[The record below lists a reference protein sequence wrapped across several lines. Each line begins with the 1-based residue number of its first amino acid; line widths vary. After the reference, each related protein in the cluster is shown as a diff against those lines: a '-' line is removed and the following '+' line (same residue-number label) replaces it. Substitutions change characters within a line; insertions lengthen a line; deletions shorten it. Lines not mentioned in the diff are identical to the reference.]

1 MKKKY
6 TLILSTTLLF
16 LLLGCS
22 GPAAPD
28 PAVESAAEQATALP
42 AAEVEPTA
50 VPTETSVP
58 ATPTAVAEPATP
70 TPRSAAEATDE
81 GAAAEPTLSAPPPS
95 RDVEQPPY
103 AESECS
109 DKYPCNEDVAGWE
122 ARIQVRDGFTV
133 EYVSR
138 LDGQPTVLEF
148 GPDGL
153 LYIATMAGTIYRMDS
168 AGNFTPVISGFTVPT
183 GLAFQPGTERLY
195 VADRAVNKSIGGESR
210 ISYVENGEMTT
221 IITGLPCCYVGYHAA
236 NGIAFGPDGYGY
248 VGVGARADHGE
259 ILEGPNAGQQD
270 MNLHPYE
277 ASILRFSPDGREVE
291 VYARGFRNPYSL
303 AWDAD
308 GNLYTADN
316 SPDYN
321 PPEEFYLVTPG
332 GEHGYPWYDCD
343 ACFSPPPGVEV
354 IPPNYTYPPNSAPT
368 GVTAYLHSQFPGYY
382 NGIFVVLWSALP
394 WAQRIMWMAPGG
406 NDGFVFATGFG
417 LPIDTAVSPDGS
429 LYVADWATGIIFR
442 ISYTLS

>member
-1 MKKKY
+1 MKK
-6 TLILSTTLLF
+6 TPLLFALLLSLILI
-16 LLLGCS
+16 GCGS
-22 GPAAPD
+22 QIEP
-28 PAVESAAEQATALP
+28 ESNAISEQVAEQP
-42 AAEVEPTA
+42 PIEP
-50 VPTETSVP
+50 
-58 ATPTAVAEPATP
+58 TP
-70 TPRSAAEATDE
+70 TPTPIPPQTIILPTATADTAPGE
-81 GAAAEPTLSAPPPS
+81 TIEAEPTLSAPPPS

-109 DKYPCNEDVAGWE
+109 DKYPCNDDVAGWE

-133 EYVSR
+133 EYVAR
-138 LDGQPTVLEF
+138 LEEGQPTVLEF

-153 LYIATMAGTIYRMDS
+153 LYIATMGGTIYRMD
-168 AGNFTPVISGFTVPT
+168 ANGNISPFFNGLTIPT
-183 GLAFQPGTERLY
+183 GMAFQPGTTRLY
-195 VADRAVNKSIGGESR
+195 VSDRITNTFIDGESR
-210 ISYVENGEMTT
+210 VSYIEDGELIT
-221 IITGLPCCYVGYHAA
+221 IIDGLPCCYVGYHAA

-259 ILEGPNAGQQD
+259 ILHGPNAGEQD

-277 ASILRFSPDGREVE
+277 ASILRFSPDGDEVE

-332 GEHGYPWYDCD
+332 GEHGYPWYDCEV
-343 ACFSPPPGVEV
+343 CFSPPPGVEV

-368 GVTAYLHSQFPGYY
+368 GVTAYLHSHFPGYY

-417 LPIDTAVSPDGS
+417 LPIDTAVAPDGS
-429 LYVADWATGIIFR
+429 LYVADWATHIIFR
-442 ISYTLS
+442 ISYTE